1 MTVKEYLKEKT
12 AMLAAAGIE
21 DAENE
26 AWVCLVDGTGLP
38 RSAFREEG
46 KDLNAVLSREQI
58 DFLETLFTRRAGH
71 EPLAYIVGKAPFY
84 DLEFSVGQGVL
95 IPRFD
100 TEILVETAL
109 GCLGLPVMIPE
120 YSSLPR
126 LETHCNTVTNVDISA
141 LTVSSDDL
149 VPNAGSKVRI
159 LDLCTGSGCVGI
171 TIAHELLKKGVAFD
185 LVMTEISEEAAAF
198 ARENASRI
206 LGDSSWKVEVR
217 DLWPEISEEG
227 MKASEKDPAWQAD
240 ILVSNPPYVTIDE
253 MAELLPEVKDHEPEL
268 ALTDQ
273 GDGLSLYRRIMD
285 GIEKFLAPGGILA
298 VEHGCDQGADVRRI
312 LREGLDEV
320 VTIKDY
326 GHLDRVTCGKRGRK

>member
-26 AWVCLVDGTGLP
+26 AWVCLLDGTGLS

-46 KDLNAVLSREQI
+46 KAMSDILSGSQI
-58 DFLETLFTRRAGH
+58 EFLETLFTRRAGH

-84 DLEFSVGQGVL
+84 DLEFSVGKGVL

-109 GCLGLPVMIPE
+109 GCLGIPVMIPE
-120 YSSLPR
+120 FSSLPR
-126 LETHCNTVTNVDISA
+126 LETHCNGVTNADISA
-141 LTVSSDDL
+141 LATTSEFESRK
-149 VPNAGSKVRI
+149 GKQMVRI

-171 TIAHELLKKGVAFD
+171 TIAHELMKKGVEFD

-198 ARENASRI
+198 AKENAARI
-206 LGDSSWKVEVR
+206 LGDSSWKVELV
-217 DLWPEISEEG
+217 DLWPE
-227 MKASEKDPAWQAD
+227 KDPTWQAD
-240 ILVSNPPYVTIDE
+240 IVVSNPPYVTMEE
-253 MAELLPEVKDHEPEL
+253 MAELSPEVRDHEPEM

-273 GDGLSLYRRIMD
+273 GDGLSLYKRILD
-285 GIEKFLAPGGILA
+285 GIEKYLAPGGILA
-298 VEHGCDQGADVRRI
+298 VEHGCDQGKDVREI
-312 LREGLDEV
+312 FSSKLTGV
-320 VTIKDY
+320 VTISDY
-326 GHLDRVTCGKRGRK
+326 GHLERVTCGKRG